1 MDQNLLPVPKH
12 LIKMYTIIAALIS
25 PYLIAGALCQNMTHN
40 NVQNDTAVLDCTQH
54 CGKQYIVTYITVT

>member
-1 MDQNLLPVPKH
+1 MEQNLLPDPKH

-25 PYLIAGALCQNMTHN
+25 PYLIAGAFCQNMTHN
-40 NVQNDTAVLDCTQH
+40 YVQNDTAVLGCTKH